1 MTTLKKKFNIKMRTH
16 GHTRILLTELS
27 YQTQPKRSP
36 CKKKKQFETF
46 HPLIRTKG

>member
-1 MTTLKKKFNIKMRTH
+1 MTTLKTINIKMRTH